1 MIYVGY
7 PCIGKSSI
15 AGEDNFIDL
24 ESSNFKQ
31 YNNWVE
37 VYVNTAIQLSNQG
50 YNVFLST
57 HKDVRNELKKKD
69 EPYIAVFPDLSLE
82 KEWLNK
88 LSFRYLKT
96 PSEKNAAALSR
107 WTHFKEDISDL
118 KKEQYHVIIQD
129 PYADLKLLLQDA
141 PIIHRGKYDDPRDAL
156 LD

>member
-15 AGEDNFIDL
+15 AGNDNFIDL

-31 YNNWVE
+31 YDNWVE
-37 VYVNTAIQLSNQG
+37 IYVNTAIQLSNQG
-50 YNVFLST
+50 YKVFLST

-107 WTHFKEDISDL
+107 WTHFKKDISDL
-118 KKEQYHVIIQD
+118 KEEQYHVIIQD